1 MSRPISILMTAGIGL
16 FLLLPTGA
24 AEEPP
29 AAPDAGGK
37 AHAQEVRELRARAG
51 ELLAAGPAARWRPAL
66 ERRAAVLAEF
76 RPDWASGVS
85 GTLYLKQTRELL
97 EDLAAG
103 RAPFTRS
110 AGRHIWFVYRSDAT
124 RGLEGVQLVIP
135 AAYDGSREYQAF
147 VYYKLGGGNYWMIG
161 EKYVPWKTPGAVPHN
176 YLPKVATCLKLKDTF
191 NLWSTL
197 NCQLKGRMGQAEE
210 FEAVTENVSRDFSVS
225 PDRWFPTGF
234 SDGGFDAL
242 FLATHYPHL
251 VAGAMPEVANWQYSN
266 SGYLNLLNTPLLHV
280 DALSNAGYIQENL
293 NRLLVLWDRKY
304 DAEGLF
310 NVHGHQDFPYKE
322 ANEDS
327 LLAMEDWARSRRRDP
342 WPRHVRY
349 STWSLR
355 WPRAYWVTIERME
368 SHFYMSTIDIT
379 AKADNL
385 LEATAVNVAAFS
397 LRPGGKLIDRSRPV
411 RVVVNGKEAFNGP
424 AGDEIKIVL
433 RADAGPLVRSPA
445 TPGGITE
452 ALERGLYESRP
463 LPGMGWATVRPT
475 SDPAAAARLAA
486 ILPKEAV
493 DDAAVDE
500 ALLRQR
506 DLVVVGGP
514 HANALLARVADR
526 LPVRFSERS
535 FSIGGRVFD
544 RPQAAVRFVTAN
556 PLNPAKHLLV
566 LAWNDWEAFAASGFG
581 GMGRGFFSPSV
592 FSMRDGDCQ
601 VVGSGLDGVLPFAVR
616 TAVTRN
622 RQPVEQFLWDS
633 GFNAPSSA
641 PIGEFTAPFDGLAVR
656 HLCAEAARVA
666 AGADAGLSHAFPEN
680 QIMGR
685 HVFAAGPVTEND
697 IATITCVPEF
707 VMLAEMTG
715 AQLRQW
721 HRASTASTIFTSREE
736 PGFQPGKSLAL
747 PDIDDAKTYRVAFD
761 YMRAVTWT
769 ISNEAMKSFPRNLRL
784 RSPADFGAMPK
795 FALTLLSLRQTEI
808 DLAAAVTAYV
818 RSAGRLAPRVWSGD
832 LARYLANPEVNEF
845 PACDWAHFALPDP
858 DPAAAAGPAVRPG
871 RLSVALSVPDAETRR
886 PRPDAKAFVR
896 LTAEGGRADFS
907 ALAGH
912 LPAAAAI
919 TGGKIA
925 LSDGVQGGALR
936 LVLRMENSGK
946 AALRGRVALSG
957 PDVGNPQPGSF
968 IQSGSGWR
976 GIVDAQKQGVKE
988 KAHIQ
993 AAEGAVF
1000 TGLPEATTFEVP
1012 VIQGCGY
1019 GRGGVAMVMD
1029 IEVPAGGA
1037 VEIPLVVFRARAT
1050 GKQGAGLDLDALVT
1064 AGRPRGADRGE
1075 GNRQPDRPSMLQT
1088 PPSSEQK

>member
-1 MSRPISILMTAGIGL
+1 MSKTKSILLTAGIGL
-16 FLLLPTGA
+16 FLLLPA
-24 AEEPP
+24 VIAEESP
-29 AAPDAGGK
+29 AAPADGANVEN
-37 AHAQEVRELRARAG
+37 EVRDLRAKAG

-66 ERRAAVLAEF
+66 ERRAAVLSEF
-76 RPDWASGVS
+76 KPGWAGGAS

-124 RGLEGVQLVIP
+124 RNLEGVQLVVP

-147 VYYKLGGGNYWMIG
+147 VYYKLGGGNYWTIG

-197 NCQLKGRMGQAEE
+197 DCQLKGRMGQAEE

-242 FLATHYPHL
+242 FLAIHYPHL
-251 VAGAMPEVANWQYSN
+251 VAGTMPEVANWQYSN

-310 NVHGHQDFPYKE
+310 NVHGHQDFPYKAE
-322 ANEDS
+322 NADS
-327 LLAMEDWARSRRRDP
+327 LLAMEEWAKSRRRDP

-368 SHFYMSTIDIT
+368 SHFYISTIDIT

-397 LRPGGKLIDRSRPV
+397 LRPGGNLIDRSRPV
-411 RVVVNGKEAFNGP
+411 RVMVNGKEAWNGP
-424 AGDEIKIVL
+424 AGEEIRIVL
-433 RADAGPLVRSPA
+433 RPDAGPLVRSPE

-463 LPGMGWATVRPT
+463 LPGMGWTTVRPT
-475 SDPAAAARLAA
+475 SDPALAERLAPF
-486 ILPKEAV
+486 LPKEAV

-500 ALLRQR
+500 ALLRKH
-506 DLVVVGGP
+506 DLLVVGGP
-514 HANALLARVADR
+514 RANALLARVADR
-526 LPVRFSERS
+526 LPVRFGKGS

-544 RPQAAVRFVTAN
+544 RPQAGLRFVTAN
-556 PLNPAKHLLV
+556 PLNPGKHLLV
-566 LAWNDWEAFAASGFG
+566 LAWNDWEAFAASSFG

-592 FSMRDGDCQ
+592 YAMRDGDCQ
-601 VVGSGLDGVLPFAVR
+601 VLGSGLEGVLPFSVR

-633 GFNAPSSA
+633 GFNPPSTAS
-641 PIGEFTAPFDGLAVR
+641 IGEFTAPFDGLAVR
-656 HLCAEAARVA
+656 HLCAEAARAA
-666 AGADAGLSHAFPEN
+666 AGADAGLSHAFPEH
-680 QIMGR
+680 QILGR

-697 IATITCVPEF
+697 IATIPGVPEF

-721 HRASTASTIFTSREE
+721 HHASVASTIFASREE

-747 PDIDDAKTYRVAFD
+747 PDIEDARTYRVAFD

-769 ISNEAMKSFPRNLRL
+769 VSNEAMKSFPRNLRL
-784 RSPADFGAMPK
+784 RSPADFGAMPG
-795 FALTLLSLRQTEI
+795 FALNLLSLRQTDI
-808 DLAAAVTAYV
+808 DLAAALTAHV
-818 RSAGRLAPRVWSGD
+818 RRAGRLAPRVWSGD

-845 PACDWAHFALPDP
+845 PACDWVHFALSDP
-858 DPAAAAGPAVRPG
+858 DPAATGPAARPG
-871 RLSVALSVPDAETRR
+871 RLSVALSVPGADARR
-886 PRPDAKAFVR
+886 ARPDSKAFVR
-896 LTAEGGRADFS
+896 LTADGGRADFS
-907 ALAGH
+907 ALAGR
-912 LPAAAAI
+912 LPAAATV
-919 TGGKIA
+919 TGGN
-925 LSDGVQGGALR
+925 LTLPVGVQGGALR
-936 LVLRMENSGK
+936 LVLRLENSGK

-957 PDVGNPQPGSF
+957 PDVGNPRPGSF

-976 GIVDAQKQGVKE
+976 GIVDAQKQGVRE
-988 KAHIQ
+988 KARIQ

-1012 VIQGCGY
+1012 VIPGCGY

-1037 VEIPLVVFRARAT
+1037 VEIPLVVFRARAA
-1050 GKQGAGLDLDALVT
+1050 GKQGVGLDLDALVT
-1064 AGRPRGADRGE
+1064 AARPRGADRGE
-1075 GNRQPDRPSMLQT
+1075 GNRPPDRPSMFQT
-1088 PPSSEQK
+1088 PLSNEKQ